1 MISIKSTQ
9 LGTCY
14 NILALQHQPFDDD
27 GVPVSQTGVIG
38 VVALLCRLVPS
49 LPSPKLMCFA
59 EKKFSFQ
66 ESQNQGLN
74 RFSSGD
80 TAVFFLK
87 QISLLGN
94 LTVISGSII
103 TKFFWKL
110 KLFMISLI
118 TTRLIVINIALS
130 TGLFCK
136 CSLICNCSFLKGISF
151 NTKCLLVWCD

>member
-1 MISIKSTQ
+1 M
-9 LGTCY
+9 
-14 NILALQHQPFDDD
+14 LQHFSPKHQPFDDD

-49 LPSPKLMCFA
+49 LPRPKLMCFA

-103 TKFFWKL
+103 TKFF
-110 KLFMISLI
+110 
-118 TTRLIVINIALS
+118 
-130 TGLFCK
+130 
-136 CSLICNCSFLKGISF
+136 
-151 NTKCLLVWCD
+151 

>member
-1 MISIKSTQ
+1 MIS
-9 LGTCY
+9 CY

-49 LPSPKLMCFA
+49 LPRPKLIYFV

-94 LTVISGSII
+94 LNGHLRVNNNYI
-103 TKFFWKL
+103 
-110 KLFMISLI
+110 
-118 TTRLIVINIALS
+118 
-130 TGLFCK
+130 
-136 CSLICNCSFLKGISF
+136 FLK
-151 NTKCLLVWCD
+151 TKIILDFFDNHTVDCH

>member
-1 MISIKSTQ
+1 MISIKSMQ

-38 VVALLCRLVPS
+38 VAALLCRLVPS
-49 LPSPKLMCFA
+49 LPRPKLMCFA

-103 TKFFWKL
+103 TKFF
-110 KLFMISLI
+110 
-118 TTRLIVINIALS
+118 
-130 TGLFCK
+130 
-136 CSLICNCSFLKGISF
+136 
-151 NTKCLLVWCD
+151 

>member
-1 MISIKSTQ
+1 MQ
-9 LGTCY
+9 LGTRY
-14 NILALQHQPFDDD
+14 NILALQHQPFDDN

-38 VVALLCRLVPS
+38 VVALLCRLVRS
-49 LPSPKLMCFA
+49 LPRPKLMYFV

-80 TAVFFLK
+80 AAVFFLK

-94 LTVISGSII
+94 FTVISGSII

-118 TTRLIVINIALS
+118 ITRLIVINTALL
-130 TGLFCK
+130 TRLFCK
-136 CSLICNCSFLKGISF
+136 CSLICNCSLLKGISF
-151 NTKCLLVWCD
+151 NAKCLLVWCD